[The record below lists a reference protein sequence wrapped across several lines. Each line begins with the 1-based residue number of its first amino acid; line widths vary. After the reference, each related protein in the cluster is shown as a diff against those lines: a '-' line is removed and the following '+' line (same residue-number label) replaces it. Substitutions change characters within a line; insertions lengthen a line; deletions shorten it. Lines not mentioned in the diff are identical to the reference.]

1 MIRSQFPNVITLGSI
16 FLGFLS
22 ILNSFMDEYSI
33 ACYFILIAAILD
45 SVDGKIA
52 RLFGV
57 TSDFG
62 KQLDSLSDLV
72 SFCIAP
78 SFLIYVLF
86 SHGMPGISGEIIAC
100 IPLFIGVIR
109 LARFNIKE
117 DNPYYFE
124 GLPTTF
130 NAIFICSLALYVQH
144 YNMIYEQSFDTR
156 LSLSLILI
164 SSFLM
169 VTKINFPKFPALNF
183 KSGKRNSLRLLFL
196 FLAGS
201 LMIISVIIDK
211 YYIFFV
217 SITSLMIMTGITK
230 HIIITEKVHIKFV
243 NKIIRK

>member
-1 MIRSQFPNVITLGSI
+1 MIRTQFPNVITLVSI
-16 FLGFLS
+16 FFGFLS
-22 ILNSFMDEYSI
+22 ILNSFMDKYSI

-45 SVDGKIA
+45 SIDGKIA

-86 SHGMPGISGEIIAC
+86 SHGMPGISGEVIAC
-100 IPLFIGVIR
+100 MPLFVGVIR

-130 NAIFICSLALYVQH
+130 NAIFICSLALYVDQ
-144 YNMIYEQSFDTR
+144 YNVIYEQSFDTR

-169 VTKINFPKFPALNF
+169 VTKINFPKFPALNL
-183 KSGKRNSLRLLFL
+183 KSGRTNNSRLVFLTVIFLVLIISFTVNKHYTSFL
-196 FLAGS
+196 FITS
-201 LMIISVIIDK
+201 TMIII
-211 YYIFFV
+211 
-217 SITSLMIMTGITK
+217 GILK
-230 HIIITEKVHIKFV
+230 HLLITERVHIKFIKKV
-243 NKIIRK
+243 IDR

>member
-33 ACYFILIAAILD
+33 ACYFILFAAILD

-117 DNPYYFE
+117 DNP
-124 GLPTTF
+124 
-130 NAIFICSLALYVQH
+130 
-144 YNMIYEQSFDTR
+144 
-156 LSLSLILI
+156 
-164 SSFLM
+164 
-169 VTKINFPKFPALNF
+169 
-183 KSGKRNSLRLLFL
+183 
-196 FLAGS
+196 
-201 LMIISVIIDK
+201 
-211 YYIFFV
+211 
-217 SITSLMIMTGITK
+217 
-230 HIIITEKVHIKFV
+230 
-243 NKIIRK
+243 

>member
-1 MIRSQFPNVITLGSI
+1 M
-16 FLGFLS
+16 
-22 ILNSFMDEYSI
+22 
-33 ACYFILIAAILD
+33 
-45 SVDGKIA
+45 
-52 RLFGV
+52 
-57 TSDFG
+57 
-62 KQLDSLSDLV
+62 
-72 SFCIAP
+72 
-78 SFLIYVLF
+78 LF
-86 SHGMPGISGEIIAC
+86 SRGMPGISGEIIAC

-144 YNMIYEQSFDTR
+144 YNMNYEQSFDTR

-196 FLAGS
+196 FLAAF

-230 HIIITEKVHIKFV
+230 HIIITEKVHIKFI
-243 NKIIRK
+243 NKITRK

>member
-1 MIRSQFPNVITLGSI
+1 MIRTQFPNVITLVSI
-16 FLGFLS
+16 FFGFLS
-22 ILNSFMDEYSI
+22 ILNSFMDKYSI
-33 ACYFILIAAILD
+33 ACYFILTAAILD
-45 SVDGKIA
+45 SIDGKIA

-57 TSDFG
+57 TSEFG

-86 SHGMPGISGEIIAC
+86 SHGMPGISGEVIAC
-100 IPLFIGVIR
+100 MPLFIGVIR

-130 NAIFICSLALYVQH
+130 NAIFICSLALYVEQ
-144 YNMIYEQSFDTR
+144 YNIIFKQSFDTR

-183 KSGKRNSLRLLFL
+183 KSGKTNNLRLIYLNLIFL
-196 FLAGS
+196 V
-201 LMIISVIIDK
+201 MIISFFFDK
-211 YYIFFV
+211 YYISFLCV
-217 SITSLMIMTGITK
+217 TSAMIMIGIIK
-230 HIIITEKVHIKFV
+230 HLVITEKVHIKFI
-243 NKIIRK
+243 KKLIRK